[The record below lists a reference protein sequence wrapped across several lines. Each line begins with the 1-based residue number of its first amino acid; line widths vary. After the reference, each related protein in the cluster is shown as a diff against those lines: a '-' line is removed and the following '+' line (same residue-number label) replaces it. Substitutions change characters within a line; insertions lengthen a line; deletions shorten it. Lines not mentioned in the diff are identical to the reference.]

1 MSCEESSSSSSSS
14 TPAKKSRGEETESA
28 VSRKAH
34 DTFWDCFDEVANEN
48 NTSQVQREERNAIA
62 CELDFYLKS
71 VRIDRNRD
79 PYSWWE
85 ANAKQYPN
93 LTKFA
98 KIYLSAPCSSV
109 YSERLFS
116 EVGLIYE
123 DKRNRLLP
131 LNAEKLEVESYIDG
145 NIIVVLESPPAIR
158 DDNIPSTVSY
168 ALNEYYNDLGL
179 LFNDSD
185 DIIDDS
191 NIDPD
196 DTSKKTSAL
205 LRNVELSVDNNNCE
219 TPEIDKDT

>member
-1 MSCEESSSSSSSS
+1 MSCEESSSRSSSS

-34 DTFWDCFDEVANEN
+34 ETFWDCFDEVANEN

-79 PYSWWE
+79 PYSWWA

-116 EVGLIYE
+116 EAGLIYE

-131 LNAEKLEVESYIDG
+131 LNAEKLVFIHHNLPLVQY
-145 NIIVVLESPPAIR
+145 
-158 DDNIPSTVSY
+158 
-168 ALNEYYNDLGL
+168 EY
-179 LFNDSD
+179 
-185 DIIDDS
+185 
-191 NIDPD
+191 
-196 DTSKKTSAL
+196 
-205 LRNVELSVDNNNCE
+205 
-219 TPEIDKDT
+219 